1 MDRKL
6 QWAKMKGVICEG
18 KLDCVWVINF
28 NTSERQGKMHRW
40 NLDVN
45 AILLGHNYIYWDVW
59 NGVLG
64 LMQKMEGW
72 LLSTA
77 EMSHPLPG
85 LSLTWEC
92 TLISL
97 LSKNDQFSSFQK
109 HCFLCV
115 VKFYQRNILDCILN
129 KSVEGRRCN
138 QFSRFHFF
146 SVSAII
152 HKLSRCSREENKLV
166 SMQLQNTKYVLI

>member
-115 VKFYQRNILDCILN
+115 VKFYQRNTRLHSEQVCWRSTVQPI
-129 KSVEGRRCN
+129 
-138 QFSRFHFF
+138 FSFSFFQRF
-146 SVSAII
+146 SNNSQTLKMLKRGKQISIYAT
-152 HKLSRCSREENKLV
+152 
-166 SMQLQNTKYVLI
+166 TKY